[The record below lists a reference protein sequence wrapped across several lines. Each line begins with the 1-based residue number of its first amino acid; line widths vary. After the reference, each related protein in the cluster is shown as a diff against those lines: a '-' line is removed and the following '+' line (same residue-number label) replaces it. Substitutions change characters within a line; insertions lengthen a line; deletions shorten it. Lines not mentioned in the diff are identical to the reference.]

1 MHLQQA
7 HPGEVV
13 VVVAGAARAADP
25 AACLSPG
32 DLSKSLP
39 HATLRL
45 RWLPGFLA
53 VCASC
58 DEAGHNAA
66 LPALVPGDDGASAPS
81 SAAAAAA
88 AAAGS
93 AVAWADLPAGRPFK
107 YGHPKP
113 SFEVPIADCTCA
125 SHTALCHKSDMWHM
139 RMV

>member
-1 MHLQQA
+1 MHLPQA
-7 HPGEVV
+7 HSGEVV
-13 VVVAGAARAADP
+13 VVVTGAARPADP
-25 AACLSPG
+25 VACLSPG

-39 HATLRL
+39 QATLRL
-45 RWLPGFLA
+45 RWLPGLLA

-58 DEAGHNAA
+58 DEAGHNAG

-93 AVAWADLPAGRPFK
+93 AVAWADLQAGRPFK
-107 YGHPKP
+107 YGHPKL
-113 SFEVPIADCTCA
+113 SFRVPIVNCTRA
-125 SHTALCHKSDMWHM
+125 SHTAPCHESDMGHM